1 MALGIMANRTRLT
14 PKKMEQFLKALAE
27 TCNVTAA
34 ARQIGMSRRA
44 MYDKRDADTEFAEA
58 WDNAVEQ
65 GIDTLEFEARRR
77 AYEGVDEP
85 VFHRG
90 EECGHVRRYSDTL
103 LMFLLRSHRPEKYRE
118 RYDVSALP
126 PSAPTLADAD
136 SLTREQLLAIATRKP
151 IPVRKGA

>member
-1 MALGIMANRTRLT
+1 MANRTKLT
-14 PKKMEQFLKALAE
+14 PAKSGQFLKALTE
-27 TCNVTAA
+27 TCNVTEA

-77 AYEGVDEP
+77 AYEGVAEP

-136 SLTREQLLAIATRKP
+136 KLTREQLLAIATRKP
-151 IPVRKGA
+151 IPVREGA

>member
-34 ARQIGMSRRA
+34 ARQIGMSRRS
-44 MYDKRDADTEFAEA
+44 MYDKRDADAEFAEA

-118 RYDVSALP
+118 RFDHRIRPDRPLTVG
-126 PSAPTLADAD
+126 DAD
-136 SLTREQLLAIATRKP
+136 DLTR
-151 IPVRKGA
+151 